1 MFKSKT
7 DNQGTLVEEL
17 QNRIT
22 ELENQLIT
30 VANDN
35 GSVVIKQL
43 PNGIIEL
50 NGVEIDNTTEVE
62 YYNSSQATYGE
73 LTMFRIGKEVTQREM
88 KKLIEMHAEECDKY
102 KNIIKNLQKD
112 IKEYESKS
120 NFDNSVI
127 NKYKESEINLKNTIQ
142 SLKNEIKNITNS
154 YETKIKDLIN
164 RYDGLIEGLEQDIKT
179 WKDRYLKINNITL
192 DGNIIT
198 PYGEVLNTNI
208 LDINKED

>member
-7 DNQGTLVEEL
+7 DNQEALVEEL

-22 ELENQLIT
+22 ELENQLVM

-35 GSVVIKQL
+35 GSVIIKQL

-50 NGVEIDNTTEVE
+50 NGIEIDNTTEVE

-88 KKLIEMHAEECDKY
+88 KKLIEMHTEECDKY

-120 NFDNSVI
+120 NFDNSTI
-127 NKYKESEINLKNTIQ
+127 NKYKESEIHLKNTIQ
-142 SLKNEIKNITNS
+142 SLKNEIKNITDS
-154 YETKIKDLIN
+154 YETQIKDLIN
-164 RYDGLIEGLEQDIKT
+164 RYDGLIEGLEQDIKS
-179 WKDRYLKINNITL
+179 WKNRYLKINNVTL

-198 PYGEVLNTNI
+198 PYGEVLNTNTLNI
-208 LDINKED
+208 IEED

>member
-120 NFDNSVI
+120 NFDNSAI

>member
-198 PYGEVLNTNI
+198 PYGKVLNTSI

>member
-198 PYGEVLNTNI
+198 PYGEVLNTSI